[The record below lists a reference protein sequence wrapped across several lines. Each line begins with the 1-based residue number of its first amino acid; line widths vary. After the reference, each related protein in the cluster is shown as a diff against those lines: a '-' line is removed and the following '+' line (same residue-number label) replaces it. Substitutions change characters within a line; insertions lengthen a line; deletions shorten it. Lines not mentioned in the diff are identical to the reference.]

1 MRLLKRAINGEM
13 MATLHHPLF
22 PNSAAS
28 SPSPYQPISCQTSK
42 EKQGKNHKKLKVS
55 LTQIFLVISL
65 CCSLVL
71 GIISC
76 DYMNK
81 NKLKFSEF
89 ACLLFGHGSKK
100 KFKAQASYKQFK
112 TVEQSRNTIEV
123 LHSFMCRTPRD
134 VLYAC
139 QP

>member
-1 MRLLKRAINGEM
+1 M
-13 MATLHHPLF
+13 
-22 PNSAAS
+22 
-28 SPSPYQPISCQTSK
+28 
-42 EKQGKNHKKLKVS
+42 
-55 LTQIFLVISL
+55 
-65 CCSLVL
+65 L

-100 KFKAQASYKQFK
+100 KFKAQASNETTQ

-123 LHSFMCRTPRD
+123 FHSCVEELQSD
-134 VLYAC
+134 VLYFLFGRDMHIFLHA
-139 QP
+139 